1 MQAAVQLRTI
11 PGLFVG
17 IRTLVQA
24 CEAPRD
30 PANTPFVCGACE
42 DEVIRASDRAA
53 LKNVVVRCACGAFN
67 QL

>member
-24 CEAPRD
+24 KDAPRE
-30 PANTPFVCGACE
+30 PGNTPFVCGECR
-42 DEVIRASDRAA
+42 DEVIRAECRSV
-53 LKNVVVRCACGAFN
+53 LKNVVVRCRCGAFN

>member
-17 IRTLVQA
+17 SRTLFRA
-24 CEAPRD
+24 AETPRN
-30 PANTPFVCGACE
+30 PTQTPFVCGACE
-42 DEVIRASDRAA
+42 DEVIRAEGRAA
-53 LKNVVVRCACGAFN
+53 LKDVVVRCACGAYN